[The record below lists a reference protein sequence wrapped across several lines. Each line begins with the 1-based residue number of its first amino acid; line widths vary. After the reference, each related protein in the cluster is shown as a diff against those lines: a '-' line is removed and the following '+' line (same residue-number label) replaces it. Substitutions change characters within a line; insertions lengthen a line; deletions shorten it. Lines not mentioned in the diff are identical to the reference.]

1 MTVAAARAKLGL
13 VEGFSPKQLR
23 DAYFLAARSAHPDT
37 TAAGTDTAD
46 ASRAFIAI
54 SDAYEK
60 LRATGLD
67 AEDTVSARNEEDR
80 NEEDFRAACQSWL
93 GCDALLVE
101 EAKRC
106 PIFREWLKGNTDA
119 AQQWRAFLRLH
130 GGLAPVIAPAPPGLA
145 VGARPAGKR
154 RIRRIREL

>member
-13 VEGFSPKQLR
+13 GEGFSPKQLR
-23 DAYFLAARSAHPDT
+23 DAYFMAARSAHPDT
-37 TAAGTDTAD
+37 TAAGTDASD

-67 AEDTVSARNEEDR
+67 AEDAVSAR

-145 VGARPAGKR
+145 AGARPAGKR
-154 RIRRIREL
+154 RIRRMREL